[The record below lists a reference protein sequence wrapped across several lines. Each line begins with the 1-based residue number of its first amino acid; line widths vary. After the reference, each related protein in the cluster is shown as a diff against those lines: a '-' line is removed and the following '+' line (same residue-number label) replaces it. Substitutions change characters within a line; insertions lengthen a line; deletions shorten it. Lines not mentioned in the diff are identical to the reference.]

1 MPDLPT
7 HKAFFGD
14 GERKFCLT
22 PPLILEL
29 ERVTGT
35 GIGGLSRRFFG
46 GEFKHQELLEVVR
59 LGLIGGGES
68 PQTAASL
75 VATYAT
81 PLPVMELY
89 GLALPIIETVMFGKA
104 TPKKGSRK

>member
-14 GERKFCLT
+14 GERKFRL
-22 PPLILEL
+22 PPELILEL

-68 PQTAASL
+68 PQTSASL
-75 VATYAT
+75 VATYAANM
-81 PLPVMELY
+81 PVMDAY
-89 GLALPIIETVMFGKA
+89 ALALPIIETVMFGKA
-104 TPKKGSRK
+104 AKKGGRK